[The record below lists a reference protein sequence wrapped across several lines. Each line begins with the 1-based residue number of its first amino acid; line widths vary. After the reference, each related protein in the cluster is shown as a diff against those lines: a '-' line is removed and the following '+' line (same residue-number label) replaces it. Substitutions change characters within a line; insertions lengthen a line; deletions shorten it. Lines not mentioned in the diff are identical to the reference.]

1 MARGTGWRGGLLAA
15 VTAVTLGGAAA
26 AVVTLDED
34 APSVAVAPA
43 PSPSAAPVRG
53 VLLGGARGAEAAP
66 TTAGLQA
73 AVGQVL
79 ADPAIA
85 GRLAVSIV
93 DGVDG
98 RPLFEQGAGTPLL
111 PASTVK
117 IATAAAALT
126 ALPPDRRLSTQVVSG
141 AVPGEVVLVG
151 GGDPTLSGPGGERD
165 YPASASLAELAAKVR
180 VSLGAAP
187 VTRVVVD
194 ESLYS
199 GERVGP
205 GWKPTYLSQGAVAA
219 VGPLMVDGGRV
230 SPDRSPRHADPA
242 LAAGRQLA
250 TLLAASTPPPAAGD
264 PGAGGP
270 GAAPAPAPPPARK
283 PGPVDVTRGSAPA
296 APTLLG
302 EVFSPTIVAL
312 VERMLAR
319 SDNDLAEALARH
331 VALAQGQ
338 PASFAGASVALE
350 QVLAP
355 LGVDPATAVL
365 ADGSGLS
372 RSNRIPPSAVTGLL
386 ARATSGSN
394 PRLAPLLTGLPV
406 GGFSGTLAG
415 RYRTG
420 TVAAPGA
427 GAVRAKTGTLEGVS
441 ALAGV
446 VRTNDGRLL
455 AFDLVADGVPAGANA
470 GAEKALDRL
479 ASSLAACGCR

>member
-1 MARGTGWRGGLLAA
+1 MARGGAWRGALLVA
-15 VTAVTLGGAAA
+15 VTMLAVGGAGA
-26 AVVTLDED
+26 AVVTLDGE
-34 APSVAVAPA
+34 APSVAVAPSPA
-43 PSPSAAPVRG
+43 PSKAPARG
-53 VLLGGARGAEAAP
+53 ALLGGAPTAAVAP

-93 DGVDG
+93 DGLDG
-98 RPLFEQGAGTPLL
+98 TPLLEQGAGTPVL

-126 ALPPDRRLSTQVVSG
+126 ALPADRRLTTRVVAG
-141 AVPGEVVLVG
+141 AVPGEIVLVG
-151 GGDPTLSGPGGERD
+151 GGDPTLAGPGGEGD

-180 VSLGAAP
+180 VSLGPAP

-199 GERVGP
+199 GERVAP
-205 GWKPTYLSQGAVAA
+205 GWKPTYLSDGAVAA

-230 SPDRSPRHADPA
+230 SRDKPRRHADPA

-250 TLLAASTPPPAAGD
+250 TLLAASTPAD
-264 PGAGGP
+264 PL
-270 GAAPAPAPPPARK
+270 APAPAPVPAPGTK
-283 PGPVDVTRGSAPA
+283 PAPVEVVRGTAPA
-296 APTLLG
+296 APTPLG
-302 EVFSPTIVAL
+302 EVTSPTIVAL

-338 PASFAGASVALE
+338 PASFSGASSALE

-355 LGVDPATAVL
+355 LGVNPAAVLL

-386 ARATSGSN
+386 ARAGSGTD

-420 TVAAPGA
+420 TAAAPGA

-455 AFDLVADGVPAGANA
+455 AFHLVADGVPVGANA

-479 ASSLAACGCR
+479 AAALAACGCR